1 MELQQSTYLEYKERM
16 PSPGILALV
25 YFLVFAAGM
34 TFLLISSSGAS
45 YPTPYDPVEK
55 AQHFYS
61 DFASGLRA
69 QSFFLFWSALPLGI
83 YTAFMTARL
92 RGLNLHRGGVN
103 IAQFGGFGAA
113 IFIGLSGLVT
123 WVLSQPGITNDPG
136 TTRIMQLLA
145 FATGGTGAV
154 VLSGL
159 LIAGICVTAGIDRII
174 PRWVMWLGLVIALIS
189 VLSMINLVAPDVSIL
204 LPIGRFLGI
213 IWMIIAGFTVKRKK
227 LIGKQQGA

>member
-1 MELQQSTYLEYKERM
+1 MERQQPTYLEYKERM
-16 PSPGILALV
+16 PSPGVLALI

-34 TFLLISSSGAS
+34 AFLLISSSGAS

-61 DFASGLRA
+61 AFSRGIRA
-69 QSFFLFWSALPLGI
+69 QSFFIFWSALPLGI

-113 IFIGLSGLVT
+113 FFIAMSGLAT
-123 WVLSQPGITNDPG
+123 WVLSQPGITSDPG
-136 TTRIMQLLA
+136 TTRMIQLLA
-145 FATGGTGAV
+145 FGTGGTGAV

-159 LIAGICVTAGIDRII
+159 LIAGICVTAGIDKII
-174 PRWVMWLGLVIALIS
+174 PRWVMWSGLVIALIS
-189 VLSMINLVAPDVSIL
+189 ILSMVNLVAPDASIL
-204 LPIGRFLGI
+204 LPIGRFTGI
-213 IWMIIAGFTVKRKK
+213 IWMIITGFTVKRKK
-227 LIGKQQGA
+227 LLLKQQET

>member
-1 MELQQSTYLEYKERM
+1 MELQQQAYPEYKERM
-16 PSPGILALV
+16 PSPGILALI

-34 TFLLISSSGAS
+34 AFLLISSSGAS
-45 YPTPYDPVEK
+45 YPTPFDPVEK

-61 DFASGLRA
+61 AFSNGLRA

-113 IFIGLSGLVT
+113 FFIGMSGLIT
-123 WVLSQPGITNDPG
+123 WVLSQPGITNDPA

-174 PRWVMWLGLVIALIS
+174 PRWVMWFGLVIAIIS
-189 VLSMINLVAPDVSIL
+189 VLSMINLVIPGASIL
-204 LPIGRFLGI
+204 LPIGRFPGI
-213 IWMIIAGFTVKRKK
+213 IWMIIAGFTIKRKK
-227 LIGKQQGA
+227 QILKQQDT

>member
-1 MELQQSTYLEYKERM
+1 MEFQQPAYLEYRERM

-34 TFLLISSSGAS
+34 AFLLISSSGAS

-55 AQHFYS
+55 AQHFYTE
-61 DFASGLRA
+61 FSGSLRT

-92 RGLNLHRGGVN
+92 RGLNLHRGGIN

-113 IFIGLSGLVT
+113 IFVGLSGLLT
-123 WVLSQPGITNDPG
+123 WVLSQPGIATDAG
-136 TTRIMQLLA
+136 TTRIIQLLA

-174 PRWVMWLGLVIALIS
+174 PRWVMWLGLGIAVIS
-189 VLSMINLVAPDVSIL
+189 VLSIVNLIAPDASIL
-204 LPIGRFLGI
+204 LPIGRFPGI

-227 LIGKQQGA
+227 LISKQQGT

>member
-1 MELQQSTYLEYKERM
+1 MELQQPAYLEYKERM
-16 PSPGILALV
+16 PSPGVLALI

-34 TFLLISSSGAS
+34 AFLLIGSSGAS

-55 AQHFYS
+55 ARHFYTE
-61 DFASGLRA
+61 FAVSLHA
-69 QSFFLFWSALPLGI
+69 QSFFLFWSSLPLGI

-113 IFIGLSGLVT
+113 FFLGMSGLIT
-123 WVLSQPGITNDPG
+123 WILSQPGITSDPQA
-136 TTRIMQLLA
+136 TRIMQLLA

-174 PRWVMWLGLVIALIS
+174 PRWVMWFGLAIAVISI
-189 VLSMINLVAPDVSIL
+189 LSMFNLIVPGVSIL

-227 LIGKQQGA
+227 LINKQQAT

>member
-1 MELQQSTYLEYKERM
+1 MEHQQTTYLEYKERM
-16 PSPGILALV
+16 PSPGVLAII
-25 YFLVFAAGM
+25 YFSVFIAGM
-34 TFLLISSSGAS
+34 AFLLISSSGAS

-55 AQHFYS
+55 AQRFYT
-61 DFASGLRA
+61 DFAGGLRA

-92 RGLNLHRGGVN
+92 RGLNLHRGGIN
-103 IAQFGGFGAA
+103 IARFGGFGAA
-113 IFIGLSGLVT
+113 FFIGLSGLVT
-123 WVLSQPGITNDPG
+123 WALSQSGITSDAG
-136 TTRIMQLLA
+136 STRILQLLA

-174 PRWVMWLGLVIALIS
+174 PRWVMWLGLVISIIS
-189 VLSMINLVAPDVSIL
+189 ILSMINLVSPGISIL
-204 LPIGRFLGI
+204 LPIGRFLGM

-227 LIGKQQGA
+227 LISENQGT